1 MAYLSATVLND
12 YQAREAVNEKRFAKH
27 GVIDLVKE
35 STPFCDFITPTTIE
49 KMATIS
55 GARAIKLPAIKD
67 QTVTVVTTPGFNF
80 IPDNLTESVE
90 YTFVAYDIFSGF
102 RQYDAMYENNT
113 VDREF
118 DRDVKIKNVLN
129 AMADTKET
137 ILTTVLDAQRSQ
149 TLDFTT
155 QINQSSGGG
164 TYTFTGGDI
173 LTINK
178 AAQQETMFSSLSA
191 LMAANKLEGQYASVV
206 SPAGLAVQKMETLKY
221 GSDNNKNLQALGM
234 IPASDMHNSHNISAS
249 SDVFNGYW
257 VQKGA
262 IGMFSNFPYDFRN
275 MTEVDSAKWAVS
287 DVEMPMLRSRVNVYT
302 DRFKA
307 NATSIVSAADTNVIM
322 SAGEEMAIWDRFYV
336 VYPYNSDLS
345 VYPSGIVKIQGLTT

>member
-1 MAYLSATVLND
+1 MAYLNATVLND
-12 YQAREAVNEKRFAKH
+12 YQSRDAVNEKRFASH
-27 GVIDLVKE
+27 GVIDLVYN
-35 STPFCDFITPTTIE
+35 STPFCDFITPSTIE

-55 GARAIKLPAIKD
+55 GARAIKLPAIQD
-67 QTVTVVTTPGFNF
+67 QTVTVVTSPGFNF
-80 IPDNLTESVE
+80 IPDNLTTSVE

-102 RQYDAMYENNT
+102 RQYDATYENNNI
-113 VDREF
+113 DRDF

-129 AMADTKET
+129 AMADYKES

-206 SPAGLAVQKMETLKY
+206 SPAGLAVQKMEALKF
-221 GSDNNKNLQALGM
+221 GDGNTKNIQALGM
-234 IPASDMHNSHNISAS
+234 IPADDMHNSHNISTSA
-249 SDVFNGYW
+249 VFDGYW

-262 IGMFSNFPYDFRN
+262 IGMFSNFPFDFRN
-275 MTEVDSAKWAVS
+275 STTVGDATWTVT
-287 DVEMPMLRSRVNVYT
+287 DVEMPMLRSRVNVFT

-322 SAGEEMAIWDRFYV
+322 SAGEEMAMWDRFYV

-345 VYPSGIVKIQGLTT
+345 VYPSGIVKIQGLTS